1 MIIPEN
7 LLQEEMV
14 NSEQWYYDM
23 EMLSAL
29 LCHDKFPS

>member
-14 NSEQWYYDM
+14 NFEWWYYDM
-23 EMLSAL
+23 EMLSA
-29 LCHDKFPS
+29 FITVTS